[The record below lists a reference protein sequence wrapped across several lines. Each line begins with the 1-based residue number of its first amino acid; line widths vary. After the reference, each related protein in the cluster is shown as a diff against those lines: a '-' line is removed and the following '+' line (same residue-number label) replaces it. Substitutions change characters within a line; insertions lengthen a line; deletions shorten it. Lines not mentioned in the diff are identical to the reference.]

1 MTTESGVT
9 SQNEG
14 APLDKTTAKAKAPG
28 RDPHITERDQLLAR
42 MDEQIEAR
50 RKQENEEFLRSSDVD
65 PAAWIMH
72 QKMQAEAK
80 TEVEPPADEA
90 EPLEDGTEFVEP
102 VAPVAAAPK
111 APKPAERISTKGEDP
126 LGQYIVRVDG
136 KPMIKTIVY
145 GQERLVPLE
154 TARAELQK
162 IGAGDERLRQAA
174 ELQKKLDA
182 RAAQLQKTEAELAAR
197 SRPTATALVDD
208 QALDKEAV
216 ELVRSLVTDTE
227 DRAAA
232 RLAKTLKTIRQA
244 QQPQVDVDAITKHA
258 ADVATQRLV
267 ERETNRAMQDG
278 FKTFTGT
285 YRDIAS
291 DPELFAIADRKT
303 DAIAA
308 EHPEWSPGEVML
320 EAGRLTRE
328 WLTGMGVKPPA
339 GNVPNQPSNRQ
350 QRKEALRPMPTP
362 RSARPTA
369 VTSDDGD
376 GRQSTA
382 DIVAEIRKSRGS
394 AS

>member
-80 TEVEPPADEA
+80 TEEQPADEA
-90 EPLEDGTEFVEP
+90 ETLEQDGAEFVEP
-102 VAPVAAAPK
+102 VAPAPVAAK
-111 APKPAERISTKGEDP
+111 PKPAERISQKGEDP

-145 GQERLVPLE
+145 GQEKLVPLE